1 MGSALEGVKHMT
13 VPVAAPAQA
22 CQLGNMELKR
32 GALPSRLF
40 WTTYRGMTVLGV
52 AGAVAGTT
60 LGTAMIL
67 FRRAI
72 EPWMPL
78 IINLV
83 LHFASRG
90 KGGHLTYGPAA
101 YPWIV
106 GWVYGMGALWVGIVA
121 LSACLKPSSDR
132 RVDAYLMRK
141 QALDTSYV
149 SSLKPPQAPGP
160 L

>member
-1 MGSALEGVKHMT
+1 
-13 VPVAAPAQA
+13 
-22 CQLGNMELKR
+22 MELNR
-32 GALPSRLF
+32 GPLRSRLF
-40 WTTYRGMTVLGV
+40 WSTYRGMVVLGL
-52 AGAVAGTT
+52 AGAVVGIT

-78 IINLV
+78 IINVV

-90 KGGHLTYGPAA
+90 RGGHLTYGPAA

-106 GWVYGMGALWVGIVA
+106 GWVYGMGALWVGIVT
-121 LSACLKPSSDR
+121 LSAYLKPSSDR

-141 QALDTSYV
+141 QALDSSYV
-149 SSLKPPQAPGP
+149 STPKPPRS
-160 L
+160 